1 MTEQLLIFILTLN
14 LNNHSMLGEIRTE
27 EKVKS
32 AIQKLVSH
40 LLEYERDGWV
50 RILRSYQEE
59 FEKENFSRTDELMKM
74 IDEDSEY
81 KDLMITH
88 LYKAEYEMEPREML
102 KANKLK
108 KALAEELIKY
118 ISEL

>member
-1 MTEQLLIFILTLN
+1 
-14 LNNHSMLGEIRTE
+14 
-27 EKVKS
+27 
-32 AIQKLVSH
+32 
-40 LLEYERDGWV
+40 
-50 RILRSYQEE
+50 
-59 FEKENFSRTDELMKM
+59 
-74 IDEDSEY
+74 
-81 KDLMITH
+81 MITH